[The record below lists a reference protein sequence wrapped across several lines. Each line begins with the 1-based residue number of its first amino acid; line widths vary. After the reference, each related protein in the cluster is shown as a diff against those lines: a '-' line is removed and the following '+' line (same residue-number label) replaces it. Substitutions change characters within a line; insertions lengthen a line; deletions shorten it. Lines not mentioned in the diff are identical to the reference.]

1 MKLEDLLHHTLEI
14 HAPWHIARVRND
26 LGKNQIDIWV
36 SREALRSGWFFG
48 TRTSAQQGAEHVWRH
63 INIGNSRCIVH
74 AVSPGTA
81 EGAELQW
88 LGEDD
93 QPFTRA
99 FARQIAGMFMQ
110 GVSFASVCAILD
122 VAVADL
128 WKFKHRLDSGKSG
141 LSSNPA
147 SAGSTGG
154 MPHPASANVPAA
166 SDPIWEKLLDG
177 SLQLDIRALSL
188 KLLITKLREQF
199 SIITDGEVR
208 ILKAHEL
215 QRYFTRHEKLLGHEL
230 AQFTRN

>member
-1 MKLEDLLHHTLEI
+1 MKLEDLLHHSLEI

-36 SREALRSGWFFG
+36 SRETLRSGWFFG
-48 TRTSAQQGAEHVWRH
+48 TRTSTGQGTEHVWRH

-88 LGEDD
+88 LGEND
-93 QPFTRA
+93 QPFTRS

-122 VAVADL
+122 IPVADL

-141 LSSNPA
+141 LSATARPGATSA
-147 SAGSTGG
+147 S
-154 MPHPASANVPAA
+154 VPVA
-166 SDPIWEKLLDG
+166 SDPVWEQLLDG
-177 SLQLDIRALSL
+177 SFQLDIRLLSL
-188 KLLITKLREQF
+188 KLLMTKLREQF

-215 QRYFTRHEKLLGHEL
+215 QRYFTRHEKLLSHEL
-230 AQFTRN
+230 AQLAGN

>member
-14 HAPWHIARVRND
+14 HAPWHIARIRND

-36 SREALRSGWFFG
+36 SRETLRSGWFFG
-48 TRTSAQQGAEHVWRH
+48 TRSSAQQGTEHVWRH

-74 AVSPGTA
+74 AVSPDTA

-88 LGEDD
+88 LGEND
-93 QPFTRA
+93 QPFTRS
-99 FARQIAGMFMQ
+99 FARQIAGMFIQ

-122 VAVADL
+122 IPVADL

-141 LSSNPA
+141 LSGNAMPGA
-147 SAGSTGG
+147 ISAT
-154 MPHPASANVPAA
+154 VPAA
-166 SDPIWEKLLDG
+166 SDPVWEQLLDG

-188 KLLITKLREQF
+188 KLLMTKLREQF

-215 QRYFTRHEKLLGHEL
+215 QRYFTRHEKLLSHEL
-230 AQFTRN
+230 TQLVRN

>member
-1 MKLEDLLHHTLEI
+1 MKLEDLLHHSLEI

-36 SREALRSGWFFG
+36 SRETLRSGWFFG
-48 TRTSAQQGAEHVWRH
+48 TRTSAQQGTEHVWRH

-74 AVSPGTA
+74 AVNPGTA

-88 LGEDD
+88 LGEND
-93 QPFTRA
+93 QPFTRS

-110 GVSFASVCAILD
+110 GVSFASVCSILD

-141 LSSNPA
+141 FSGYADAGNMPGVI
-147 SAGSTGG
+147 SA
-154 MPHPASANVPAA
+154 AVPVA
-166 SDPIWEKLLDG
+166 SDPVWEQLLDG
-177 SLQLDIRALSL
+177 TIQLDIRVLSL
-188 KLLITKLREQF
+188 KLLMTKLREQF

-215 QRYFTRHEKLLGHEL
+215 QRYFTRHEKLLSHEL
-230 AQFTRN
+230 GQFARN

>member
-1 MKLEDLLHHTLEI
+1 MKLEDLLHHSLEI

-36 SREALRSGWFFG
+36 SRETLRSGWFFG
-48 TRTSAQQGAEHVWRH
+48 SRTSAPEGTERVWRH

-74 AVSPGTA
+74 AVDPSTA
-81 EGAELQW
+81 ESAELQW
-88 LGEDD
+88 LGDAD
-93 QPFTRA
+93 QPFTRS

-110 GVSFASVCAILD
+110 GVSFSSVCAILD

-141 LSSNPA
+141 LSGQAATNVSDNGSAAIPA
-147 SAGSTGG
+147 
-154 MPHPASANVPAA
+154 P
-166 SDPIWEKLLDG
+166 SDPVWEQLLDG
-177 SLQLDIRALSL
+177 SFQLDIRVLSL

-199 SIITDGEVR
+199 SIISDNEVR

-215 QRYFTRHEKLLGHEL
+215 QRYFTRHEKLLSHEL
-230 AQFTRN
+230 AQFVRN